1 MRGSKHTEER
11 GAVLVEAAVVMPILI
26 MLVLGIW
33 SVGRAYNIYLTI
45 DHAAREAARYGA
57 VNADDASWP
66 TEVEQKAIDE
76 ASPSLT
82 LTGADVCTALVDG
95 AAGSSGD
102 CLNAADDARTE
113 KRAQVVI
120 TSPVRLDFLFFSMN
134 VTLHARAVSRWEA
147 GTT

>member
-1 MRGSKHTEER
+1 MHGWRRTGEG
-11 GAVLVEAAVVMPILI
+11 GAVLIEAAIVMPILI

-57 VNADDASWP
+57 VNADDASWK
-66 TEVEQKAIDE
+66 TEVRAKAINE
-76 ASPSLT
+76 ASPSIT
-82 LTGADVCTALVDG
+82 LNATNVCVSLVDG
-95 AAGSSGD
+95 AASVPTD
-102 CLNAADDARTE
+102 CLDSSDDPRLE
-113 KRAQVVI
+113 KRGQVVI
-120 TSPVRLDFLFFSMN
+120 TKQVPLDFLFFSMN

>member
-1 MRGSKHTEER
+1 MHFSRRNNET
-11 GAVLVEAAVVMPILI
+11 GAVLIEAAIVMPILI

-33 SVGRAYNIYLTI
+33 SVGRAYNIYLTM

-57 VNADDASWP
+57 VNADDASWLV
-66 TEVEQKAIDE
+66 EVKQKAIGE
-76 ASPSLT
+76 AAPSLT
-82 LTGADVCTALVDG
+82 LAGADVCAALVDG
-95 AAGSSGD
+95 PGINPGD
-102 CLNAADDARTE
+102 CLDSTDDPRTE

-120 TSPVRLDFLFFSMN
+120 TRQVPLDFLFFNMN

>member
-1 MRGSKHTEER
+1 MRAHRTDDR
-11 GAVLVEAAVVMPILI
+11 GAVLVEAAIVMPILI

-33 SVGRAYNIYLTI
+33 SVGRAYNIYLTM
-45 DHAAREAARYGA
+45 DHAAREAARFGA
-57 VNADDASWP
+57 VNADDGSWLV
-66 TEVEQKAIDE
+66 EVKHKALDE

-82 LTGADVCTALVDG
+82 LAGADVCASLVDG
-95 AAGSSGD
+95 TAGATD
-102 CLNAADDARTE
+102 CLNATDDPRTE

-120 TSPVRLDFLFFSMN
+120 TRQVPLDFLFFNMS